1 MTDGKMHDLE
11 HIRRYETE
19 IRRAIRERDRV
30 SALIQR
36 IVTPPDAVRVMG
48 GDSGGLNLDA
58 LDKLYELE
66 REIDRKIDAMVDL
79 KRKAQRILDSMS
91 DPLWAEVLEL
101 RYIEGWGI
109 RRIAEAV
116 YCHRTSVHRIIRQ
129 GLAEYDRLEA
139 EA

>member
-11 HIRRYETE
+11 RIRRYETE

-36 IVTPPDAVRVMG
+36 IVTPPDAMRVMG

>member
-11 HIRRYETE
+11 RIRRYETE

-36 IVTPPDAVRVMG
+36 IVTPPDAMRVMG

-116 YCHRTSVHRIIRQ
+116 YCHRTSVHRIIRK